1 MIKHLLRGIGIFSGA
16 LILSLGLF
24 MVAFLGLAGYAGYLT
39 HQDMGAAAVP
49 IRLLS
54 QGLTTDA
61 GGYTLAP
68 ECQDLLSEYSAWAI
82 LINDEG
88 EIIWSQNKPEDIP
101 DHYTLS
107 DVASFTHWYLGDYP
121 VTVWNRAD
129 GLLVAGSPPGMQW
142 KYNLT
147 ISIAIMELL
156 KRGIPTFFF
165 TLLISVILL
174 VILILHYGQKKR
186 DRARSGWIDGISHDI
201 RTPLAII
208 MGKAEA
214 LSTDSTLCGPVAQ
227 DANAILTASQNVRDL
242 ISDLNLTMRLD
253 YAMEPLGLESVA
265 PAPLL
270 RALGAEVLNS
280 GLASSLEINIAAE
293 AEKLILRADP
303 SLLRRALLNLI
314 QNALRHGS
322 ENTLT
327 LGLTTRRR
335 QVIFTVTNAWPGL
348 TPSQLAQLGTAP
360 PTRGKS
366 PDGLAPHGTG
376 LTLVRRIAAVH
387 KGRLAFTSPEAGRLQ
402 AELWLPSRRWYHPF
416 P

>member
-1 MIKHLLRGIGIFSGA
+1 MIKHLLRGMGIFSGA
-16 LILSLGLF
+16 VILSLGLL
-24 MVAFLGLAGYAGYLT
+24 MVAFLSLAGYAGYLAR
-39 HQDMGAAAVP
+39 QGMGDAAVP

-54 QGLTTDA
+54 QGLTTDETS
-61 GGYTLAP
+61 GYALSP
-68 ECQDLLSEYSAWAI
+68 EGQDLLLEYAAWAI

-88 EIIWSQNKPEDIP
+88 EIIWSQNKPGDIP
-101 DHYTLS
+101 SHYTLS

-121 VTVWNRAD
+121 VTVWNRGD

-142 KYNLT
+142 KYNFT
-147 ISIAIMELL
+147 ISIAIMDLL
-156 KRGIPTFFF
+156 IRGIPIFFF
-165 TLLISVILL
+165 TLLIAVILL

-186 DRARSGWIDGISHDI
+186 DRARSEWIDGISHDI

-208 MGKAEA
+208 MGNAESLFLNPRLQGSA
-214 LSTDSTLCGPVAQ
+214 AQ
-227 DANAILTASQNVRDL
+227 EANAILTASQNLRDL
-242 ISDLNLTMRLD
+242 VSDLNLTMRLD

-280 GLASSLEINIAAE
+280 GLASSLEINIANE
-293 AEKLILRADP
+293 AEKRILRADP

-314 QNALRHGS
+314 QNALRHGA

-327 LGLTTRRR
+327 LGLTIHSR
-335 QVIFTVTNAWPGL
+335 QVIFTVTNAWPDL

-360 PTRGKS
+360 PAQGKS
-366 PDGLAPHGTG
+366 TDGLAPHGTG

-387 KGRLAFTSPEAGRLQ
+387 KGRLVFTSPEAGRLQ
-402 AELWLPSRRWYHPF
+402 AELWIPSL
-416 P
+416 